1 VARSGRSIL
10 RMLRRERAGPTE
22 HRALQMFGRLARPE
36 AETGARS
43 PPLDGR
49 DMAGAATVAFFRRSE
64 GPFLIGHFLT
74 AVVASPAIERWGP
87 RMLRLRLMDL
97 NGARHRILSST
108 TLGGFWFF

>member
-10 RMLRRERAGPTE
+10 RMLRRERVGLTE

-43 PPLDGR
+43 PLLDGR
-49 DMAGAATVAFFRRSE
+49 DKAGAATAAFFRRSN
-64 GPFLIGHFLT
+64 GSFRAGHYLT
-74 AVVASPAIERWGP
+74 TEVTSPALERCGP

>member
-22 HRALQMFGRLARPE
+22 HRALQTFGRLARPE

-43 PPLDGR
+43 PLLDGR
-49 DMAGAATVAFFRRSE
+49 DKAGAATAAFFRRSD
-64 GPFLIGHFLT
+64 GSFLAGHYLT
-74 AVVASPAIERWGP
+74 TEVTSPAIERCGQ

-97 NGARHRILSST
+97 NGARHRST
-108 TLGGFWFF
+108 FIHDAR